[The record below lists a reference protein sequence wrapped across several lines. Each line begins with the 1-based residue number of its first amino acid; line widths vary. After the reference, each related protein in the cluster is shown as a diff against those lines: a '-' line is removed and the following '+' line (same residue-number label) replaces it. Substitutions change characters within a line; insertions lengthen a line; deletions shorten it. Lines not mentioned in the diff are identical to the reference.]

1 VVAFHDGTTNTTKRD
16 AILGL
21 NTFVAV
27 VIRRGVVIDR
37 KRIRSMAHE
46 STKSGKRNR
55 GNDPTNDPVASRR
68 DVHRAH
74 ANRR

>member
-1 VVAFHDGTTNTTKRD
+1 LVSSSWPFHDGTTNTTKYQ

-37 KRIRSMAHE
+37 KRIRS
-46 STKSGKRNR
+46 KNR
-55 GNDPTNDPVASRR
+55 QLTPDDERPDDHDP
-68 DVHRAH
+68 
-74 ANRR
+74 